1 MAKFEGNFEGF
12 RFTPVA
18 DTPTNSIVQVGA
30 LTGVTRQNFKAGETG
45 LAFLTAPASVYSFPL
60 ASAAVATAA
69 IGDLVT
75 ISSGVV
81 SVAGAGDTGYG
92 CLFAPIAVGDTEATV
107 LLFAPGAAPVVP
119 TT

>member
-1 MAKFEGNFEGF
+1 MAKFEGIVEGF
-12 RFTPVA
+12 RVTPVA
-18 DTPTNSIVQVGA
+18 DTPTNSIIQVGA
-30 LTGVTRQNFKAGETG
+30 LTGVTRQNLKAGETG
-45 LAFLTAPASVYSFPL
+45 IAFLSGPASIYSFPL

-81 SVAGAGDTGYG
+81 SVAGEGDTGYG
-92 CLFAPIAVGDTEATV
+92 CLWAPVAVGDTEVTV
-107 LLFAPGAAPVVP
+107 LLFVPGAAPVVP